1 MLKSY
6 NCERDIKIKG
16 AIAMLGNINIRKH
29 ILKSH
34 GWGERIPTIVDLTD
48 EELAVLRK
56 HGNSGLDAF
65 LKEKGEFAF
74 PALDIAKPR
83 IIFRDSLLVSEG
95 KPMAA
100 IVCPAGNIFYQE
112 IARRISDIIPDAKLP
127 VISDKAFRFS
137 AHRSKNLIVLGGSH
151 ENTASRNLAG
161 CGLCF
166 ANRLLPGKGGLL
178 VQTLHGLIYPS
189 QNIVIAAA
197 SYSDMLEEVFRSGLT
212 STGGK
217 WILSGLDRLIL
228 GLASAAKIG
237 CPEDLLRNIGKN
249 LSWLPDSRKATIFE
263 DITGCINASFDS
275 GGPTVN
281 RDNGHCTIPNI
292 VRMYYAYR
300 YTGDLR
306 FLEVF
311 RKTLLGLGDYFLNIP
326 GGASYPSDY
335 DFFLGDLIRCWS
347 LAESEP
353 LFSEAERLL
362 ITNVLLASV
371 RTIDRYQDTFWP
383 IRSGRLRFNHETFP
397 AMSLYWAARYF
408 DTCYAIPDAKKWKQ
422 KAKLC
427 FSGPIDKVFKHT
439 ENSNSYQW
447 IVPAHKLLYDLAT
460 GKYEALGDGHIL
472 RTAWLSAASTDNFG
486 YAVPFG
492 DAEPIT
498 GTASQVPLQSAVA
511 ELNNDC
517 ALAGI
522 LKRSLESL
530 GNKPHH
536 LLPCPGWGN
545 LFWPDFDNAS
555 PPIAGIWEILQ
566 LDDHIRRWYQPT
578 MPKKYVADKIALR
591 SGWNDNDQYLL
602 FCNYSCDSHNHY
614 DMNSIA
620 AYNHQGR
627 MWLVDNGYGK
637 PRNVT
642 NMLDAF
648 RQRERGPRDHNTVIF
663 YDPSGNPI
671 IPPPFAAILTCERA
685 DGIFLLESALGNI
698 SGALWI
704 RSLVVFLDRFL
715 LVIDRIS
722 VRDASGFSR
731 IECQFNALGE
741 DKLEEGMWSL
751 EQHGITLRMQFS
763 GPGKPV
769 TGSYDTQGWAKILET
784 TYPFAK
790 PPIRK
795 LSRIVEMPTNDS
807 SLTFMTLLEAGKVDV
822 PKYRLDDAGVAGEF
836 PENLVL
842 DGVNIHLKTHGRKRL
857 ELELNENLHLP
868 GDLSEDCFGPCGNR
882 RQPARNGRYTGGDV
896 TFRRR

>member
-1 MLKSY
+1 MHMHG
-6 NCERDIKIKG
+6 D
-16 AIAMLGNINIRKH
+16 INIRKH
-29 ILKSH
+29 IKNSH
-34 GWGERIPTIVDLTD
+34 WWTEHFPTVVDLSD
-48 EELAVLRK
+48 DDLAVLRE
-56 HGNSGLDAF
+56 HGNSGLDTF
-65 LKEKGEFAF
+65 LKAKGEFAF
-74 PALDIAKPR
+74 PALDITAPR
-83 IIFRDSLLVSEG
+83 AIFRDSLLVSDG
-95 KPMAA
+95 KPRAA
-100 IVCPAGNIFYQE
+100 IVCPAGNVIYQK
-112 IARRISDIIPDAKLP
+112 IAKCLAVMIPGTKLP
-127 VISDKAFRFS
+127 IVSNDVFRFS
-137 AHRSKNLIVLGGSH
+137 AHRAKNLIVLGGSH
-151 ENTASRNLAG
+151 ENAVSRTLAG

-166 ANRLLPGKGGLL
+166 ANRLVPGEGGLL
-178 VQTLHGLIYPS
+178 VQTLHGLLYPD

-197 SYSDMLEEVFRSGLT
+197 SSSDMLLEVFRNSLT
-212 STGGK
+212 AKDGD
-217 WILSGLDRLIL
+217 WLLSGLDRLL
-228 GLASAAKIG
+228 LSPASAAKIG
-237 CPEDLLRNIGKN
+237 RPEDLLRDIGEN
-249 LSWLPDSRKATIFE
+249 LSWLPDSRKATTFE
-263 DITGCINASFDS
+263 DISGCINASFDS
-275 GGPTVN
+275 GGPAVN

-292 VRMYYAYR
+292 IRMYYAYR
-300 YTGDLR
+300 YTGDIR

-311 RKTLLGLGDYFLNIP
+311 RKTLLGLSDYFLNFP

-347 LAESEP
+347 LAECEP
-353 LFSEAERLL
+353 LFSDAERLL

-383 IRSGRLRFNHETFP
+383 IRRGRLRFNHETFP

-408 DTCYAIPDAKKWKQ
+408 DTCYAIPDAKKWKR

-447 IVPAHKLLYDLAT
+447 IVPAHKLLYDLGT
-460 GKYEALGDGHIL
+460 GKNRALGDKHIR
-472 RTAWLSAASTDNFG
+472 RTAWLSAVSTDNFG

-498 GTASQVPLQSAVA
+498 GTDSQLPLQSAVA
-511 ELNNDC
+511 DLSNDR

-522 LKRSLESL
+522 LRRSLDGL
-530 GNKPHH
+530 GNKPHQ
-536 LLPCPGWGN
+536 LLPLPGWGN
-545 LFWPDFDNAS
+545 LFWPDLDNAS
-555 PPIAGIWEILQ
+555 PPAVGAWEILA
-566 LDDHIRRWYQPT
+566 LDDHIRRWYQPA

-591 SGWNDNDQYLL
+591 SGWNDNGQYLL

-642 NMLDAF
+642 NMFDAF

-671 IPPPFAAILTCERA
+671 IPPPFTALLTCEKA

-698 SGALWI
+698 AGALWV
-704 RSLVVFLDRFL
+704 RSIVVFLDRFL

-731 IECQFNALGE
+731 IECQFNGLGE
-741 DKLEEGMWSL
+741 DRLEEGLWSL
-751 EQHGITLRMQFS
+751 EQHGVTLRGQFS
-763 GPGKPV
+763 GPGKTV

-795 LSRIVEMPTNDS
+795 FSRIVEMPKSNS
-807 SLTFMTLLEAGKVDV
+807 SLTFMTLFEAGKGGT
-822 PKYRLDDAGVAGEF
+822 PEYRLDAAGVKGEF

-842 DGVNIHLKTHGRKRL
+842 KGVNMNLKTHGRKRL
-857 ELELNENLHLP
+857 ELELDNNLHLP
-868 GDLSEDCFGPCGNR
+868 DDLSEECFGPCGNR
-882 RQPARNGRYTGGDV
+882 RQPQRDGRYA
-896 TFRRR
+896 